1 MRHRLFDLG
10 REYTRALDG
19 AVEHRVTRSLP
30 TGYIPQDGPV
40 TLVQVQTRRRGGHTR
55 ADRVATDCTATFS
68 TVAAGS
74 TAALEAALD
83 VHEAALQLTSLGAHR
98 LSAPRE
104 LQDPAVIGDASVPGA
119 AQAVSTIT
127 FTLY

>member
-30 TGYIPQDGPV
+30 TNYIPQDGPV
-40 TLVQVQTRRRGGHTR
+40 TLVHVATRRRGGHTR
-55 ADRVATDCTATFS
+55 EERVATDCTATFS

-83 VHEAALQLTSLGAHR
+83 VHEAALEMYTLDVHR
-98 LSAPRE
+98 IAAPRE
-104 LQDPAVIGDASVPGA
+104 IQDPEVLGGSSIPGA
-119 AQAVSTIT
+119 AQAVSVIN